1 MKWSGS
7 PSETEEK
14 QRQGKN
20 CMRNIHRFG
29 YTMMLMHKMFI
40 TDHVLHKIHNW
51 WLFKRE
57 SDMVTNVSVEPNNN
71 KSALI

>member
-14 QRQGKN
+14 QRQGKT

-40 TDHVLHKIHNW
+40 TDHMLLHKYTFGGFLKENLI
-51 WLFKRE
+51 WL
-57 SDMVTNVSVEPNNN
+57 SVEPNNN